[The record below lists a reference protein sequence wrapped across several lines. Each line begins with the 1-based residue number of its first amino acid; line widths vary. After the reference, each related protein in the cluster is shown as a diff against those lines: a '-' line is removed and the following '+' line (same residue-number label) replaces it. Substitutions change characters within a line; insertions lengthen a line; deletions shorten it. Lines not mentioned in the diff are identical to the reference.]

1 MQHSQWLDHLD
12 QAAIRSGAPR
22 VRMTVRAGTRGGA
35 GIHPA
40 LLAIMG
46 LGEAHA
52 EGYNPPQRAEGPVDH
67 LSDAGVPRRCTCL
80 VSREEERMPITAK
93 YLFVASMDVD

>member
-1 MQHSQWLDHLD
+1 MQHSQRLDYLD

-22 VRMTVRAGTRGGA
+22 GGMTVRAGTRGSA

-52 EGYNPPQRAEGPVDH
+52 EGYNPPQRAIIPHKGLRGLLIICQMQGCFDGAP
-67 LSDAGVPRRCTCL
+67 AW
-80 VSREEERMPITAK
+80 
-93 YLFVASMDVD
+93 